1 MTAAAGFYEQKTLRP
16 GGLALVIALHAA
28 AFAGLVLVKTDVMRH
43 DSPITRIIDVITPTP
58 PPPEPTPPPPRPVQP
73 THESVIDSPP
83 AIVRTQSQSDVTTQ
97 SQHAEP
103 PQPLGPPARETV
115 IAANIPDVHVPVRS
129 EAQFDPR
136 FAGELQPPYPPAE
149 EAAQREGDV
158 RVRITVGP
166 DGRVRAI
173 ECLSATRD
181 VFCRATERHGR
192 SHWRFRPATVDGR
205 PVESTK
211 TMNIMFRI
219 QA

>member
-1 MTAAAGFYEQKTLRP
+1 MTTATGFYEQKTLRP
-16 GGLALVIALHAA
+16 GGLALVVALHAA
-28 AFAGLVLVKTDVMRH
+28 AFAGLVMAKTDIVREQFG
-43 DSPITRIIDVITPTP
+43 PTRLIDVFTP
-58 PPPEPTPPPPRPVQP
+58 PPPPDAPPPPPSPRTPQSRSVLDAPVRILPLPP
-73 THESVIDSPP
+73 TGPTVSEPP
-83 AIVRTQSQSDVTTQ
+83 A
-97 SQHAEP
+97 P
-103 PQPLGPPARETV
+103 PQPPTTPPGPQTV
-115 IAANIPDVHVPVRS
+115 LADATPDLPHVPVRT
-129 EAQFDPR
+129 EVQFDPR
-136 FAGELQPPYPPAE
+136 FARELQPPYPPAE